1 MLPQL
6 RPALLG
12 GMLLVGLHLLAEFGA
27 LQLLRF
33 PTFTTAIYDLYGS
46 TFNGAAANMIAGV
59 LVLCCLLL
67 LLAELRLRGH
77 RRFARVGQR
86 RGPGRGA
93 GPARRAPGG
102 RCRRAWPGWWRSRSA
117 SRRTPCV
124 HWLRV
129 GSSTEFPLGE
139 LAAAAG

>member
-1 MLPQL
+1 MF
-6 RPALLG
+6 
-12 GMLLVGLHLLAEFGA
+12 VGLHVLAEFGA

-77 RRFARVGQR
+77 RRFARIGHGAAR
-86 RGPGRGA
+86 AIEPAGSAPPAGR
-93 GPARRAPGG
+93 
-102 RCRRAWPGWWRSRSA
+102 
-117 SRRTPCV
+117 
-124 HWLRV
+124 
-129 GSSTEFPLGE
+129 
-139 LAAAAG
+139 